1 MERRTKI
8 VATVGPASD
17 RLETLRA
24 MIAAGVD
31 MVRLSLSHGPL
42 VETLSRICQVR
53 EAGDAEGRIVG
64 VLADLPGPKIRAAAF
79 PEGGV
84 HLAEGAR
91 LELAPAATTPATNSA
106 SPSTIRRCSRTSGPG
121 MPWCSGTALPAW
133 SSRRSERRGPSPSC
147 RPAAGPRDGRE

>member
-42 VETLSRICQVR
+42 AETLSRICQVR

-64 VLADLPGPKIRAAAF
+64 VLADLPGPKIRAAA
-79 PEGGV
+79 
-84 HLAEGAR
+84 
-91 LELAPAATTPATNSA
+91 
-106 SPSTIRRCSRTSGPG
+106 SGPG